1 MSEDNWERRILQSF
15 GSSFRIDVQNPQT
28 TVGGSDIYNLYSIT
42 DDEKTCLVGHQ
53 QNGIYRVY
61 NMGTIELVGGEKVTE
76 SGIDIIIAGKNGDVV
91 INAEKNGRVRIRGK
105 NVTIQADEDIDLS
118 AGRNVNIKSGS
129 GRILL
134 GGNVLEKSGL
144 KGNLLDPEQQWAYR
158 VFEDTGLPA
167 GAFGA
172 LISPFS
178 GVANIASVLSAGG
191 IGGIVDSAV
200 SAATGGLVS
209 GVTGGLGGITGGII
223 DGISG
228 SLSDGLGSLAG
239 DAIGGIAGDALGGI
253 AGDLVGGAAGDLIGG
268 SSLGDVASGLAGEA
282 GALAIGQAST
292 VAGQTVSPQTS
303 QVPLNVRDIPGVVEG
318 IDFVEE

>member
-134 GGNVLEKSGL
+134 GGNVLEKEGL
-144 KGNLLDPEQQWAYR
+144 KGNLLDPAQEWAHR
-158 VFEDTGLPA
+158 VYEDTGLPA
-167 GAFGA
+167 AAFGA
-172 LISPFS
+172 LLSPFE
-178 GVANIASVLSAGG
+178 GVANIASVLSGGG

-209 GVTGGLGGITGGII
+209 GVTGGLGGITGGLI

-239 DAIGGIAGDALGGI
+239 DAIGGIAGD
-253 AGDLVGGAAGDLIGG
+253 LVGGAAGDLIGG
-268 SSLGDVASGLAGEA
+268 SSLGDVAGGVAGQA

-303 QVPLNVRDIPGVVEG
+303 QIPLNVRDIPGVVEG